1 MKNVTT
7 YMYGTTPDLLGN
19 AKPIINLTFNFYH
32 PNNIAAL
39 LKKKTQNGAF
49 FQLHLTSWFIHAIS
63 YLDTMMTM

>member
-32 PNNIAAL
+32 PNNIATL
-39 LKKKTQNGAF
+39 LEKHKMVLSFSSILPVGSF
-49 FQLHLTSWFIHAIS
+49 MLYLT
-63 YLDTMMTM
+63 LTR